1 MRNAHRRRR
10 RNPGFK
16 IGGIGSQIM
25 NGLAIGVG
33 AFGGY
38 AAVKTLDGLYT
49 LPFLQTTNIPGTTA
63 TVGDTIQSVL
73 DALAVTVA
81 SGMVLKRARG
91 AGSSYYLPPRRAAG
105 GIIAGAWLSVLHDLV
120 ASWTHAPAFLHTALS
135 GYPRGMGA
143 IAPGATYM
151 PALTAGP
158 RFNPMARM
166 AGYPGAHIGM

>member
-1 MRNAHRRRR
+1 
-10 RNPGFK
+10 
-16 IGGIGSQIM
+16 M

-63 TVGDTIQSVL
+63 TVGDTIQSII
-73 DALAVTVA
+73 DALAVTIA

-91 AGSSYYLPPRRAAG
+91 AFARRASG
-105 GIIAGAWLSVLHDLV
+105 GVIAGAWLSVLHDLA
-120 ASWTHAPAFLHTALS
+120 ASWTNAPAFLHTALS

-143 IAPGATYM
+143 IAPGSTYM